1 VVGRWLASLRTSV
14 GRLFFGSPNRYGT
27 LWISFPE
34 FFYAQF
40 GTKEERD
47 EAIMETW

>member
-34 FFYAQF
+34 FFMHNLAQ
-40 GTKEERD
+40 KKSV
-47 EAIMETW
+47 MKL